1 MPQTLTQRAD
11 RSTIDAV
18 IGRYFEVSLY
28 LLVLTGFATLAS
40 TGGLDF
46 PTVVLVGLALF
57 VRGYFLAPGRRILI
71 SERWTTYLTLVYVGF
86 YLLDYLVLSGSF
98 LTSTVHLVLFGM
110 AVRLFSAQ
118 RERDHYM
125 LAVLAFLMVLA
136 AAVLTVDSIFMF
148 AFAGFML
155 IAVVTFVLMEMRHS
169 SVTATIH
176 ARDPEG
182 SQTRRSMALSLAG
195 VAPVLML
202 FILAGAGGIFFLL
215 PRVSSRYLT
224 AYAPSN
230 DLSTGFSDRVQLGL
244 IGQIQQSSALVMH
257 VQIDG
262 DTAGAYDLKWRGVAL
277 TSFDGRI
284 WTNPLE
290 HSVSPRLPDGSFSLA
305 LPRWF
310 ADPTSDQP
318 APRSTH
324 SIHYRVMMEP
334 IGSNVFFLAA
344 KPETLQG
351 EYRMVTVDRGGA
363 VYDAD
368 GEHPVSRY
376 EASSNIAQPSR
387 AQLRSAA
394 GSHPPG
400 FSLIYLQLPP
410 RLDARIPR
418 LAQEITASAGNPY
431 DKAVAIENYLTTKY
445 GYTLQLPLTAPA
457 DPVANFL
464 FERKRGHCEYFA
476 SSMALMLRTLQIPSR
491 VINGFRTGEFNDLTS
506 KYVVHASN
514 AHSWV
519 EAYFPGYGWIS
530 FDPTPAGPPLVH
542 NRWDRVMLY
551 VDAAASFWREWVVNY
566 DATHQKS
573 LGQDAARSSRS
584 LLENGRWWARVQYL
598 TLLHRAQRVHD
609 RIVQSPGRW
618 GLVGVLFSLL
628 LLLLGNMR
636 RIWLTVRNY
645 RIRAHPER
653 KPRFA
658 ATIWYE
664 EMTRSLARRGWSKSP
679 SQTPHEF
686 TAAIEDERL
695 RERVENFTRH
705 YESARFG
712 DSAEDAQRL
721 PELYEEIKT
730 ANHK

>member
-1 MPQTLTQRAD
+1 MLQTIPTRVD
-11 RSTIDAV
+11 RSIGTA

-57 VRGYFLAPGRRILI
+57 VRGYFLAPGRRVVIP
-71 SERWTTYLTLVYVGF
+71 ERWTTYLTLAYVVF
-86 YLLDYLVLSGSF
+86 YLVDYLWLSGSF

-110 AVRLFSAQ
+110 AVRLFSSQ

-148 AFAGFML
+148 AFAAFML
-155 IAVVTFVLMEMRHS
+155 MAVVTFVLMEMRHS
-169 SVTATIH
+169 SEAATIQS
-176 ARDPEG
+176 REPEG
-182 SQTRRSMALSLAG
+182 RQTQRAIALSLAT

-202 FILAGAGGIFFLL
+202 LILVGAGGIFFLL

-262 DTAGAYDLKWRGVAL
+262 DTSGLYDLKWRGVAL
-277 TSFDGRI
+277 SLFDGRT

-290 HSVSPRLPDGSFSLA
+290 HAVAPRLQDGSFYLVPARSQMNSV
-305 LPRWF
+305 
-310 ADPTSDQP
+310 DEEP
-318 APRSTH
+318 APRSIHT
-324 SIHYRVMMEP
+324 IHYRVMMEP
-334 IGSNVFFLAA
+334 VGSNVFFLAA
-344 KPETLQG
+344 KPAMLQG
-351 EYRMVTVDRGGA
+351 DYRMLTVDRAGA
-363 VYDAD
+363 VYNVD
-368 GEHPVSRY
+368 GEHPISRY
-376 EASSNIAQPSR
+376 EATSNIAGAAR
-387 AQLRSAA
+387 EDLRSPI
-394 GSHPPG
+394 GPFPPG
-400 FSLIYLQLPP
+400 VLLTYLQLPP
-410 RLDARIPR
+410 KLDSRIPR
-418 LAQEITASAGNPY
+418 LAQEVTASSGSAY
-431 DKAVAIENYLTTKY
+431 DKAVALEHYLATSF
-445 GYTLQLPLTAPA
+445 GYTLQLPLTSPV

-491 VINGFRTGEFNDLTS
+491 VVNGFRTGEFNDLTS
-506 KYVVHASN
+506 KYVVHASD

-519 EAYFPGYGWIS
+519 EAYFPGQGWIT
-530 FDPTPAGPPLVH
+530 FDPTPAAPPLAH
-542 NRWDRVMLY
+542 NRWDRAMLY
-551 VDAAASFWREWVVNY
+551 LDAAASFWREWVVNY

-573 LGQDAARSSRS
+573 LGQDAARNTRS
-584 LLENGRWWARVQYL
+584 LLDSGRWWVRRHYL
-598 TLLHRAQRVHD
+598 VLLNSAQRVHD
-609 RIVQSPGRW
+609 RIWQSPGRW
-618 GLVGVLFSLL
+618 GMAGVFFAVCLL
-628 LLLLGNMR
+628 LLSNTRTIWMSARNR
-636 RIWLTVRNY
+636 RL
-645 RIRAHPER
+645 RAHPER
-653 KPRFA
+653 APRFA

-664 EMTRSLARRGWSKSP
+664 QMTRSLARRGWSKSP
-679 SQTPHEF
+679 VQTPQEF

-695 RERVENFTRH
+695 RERVEKFTRH

-712 DSAEDAQRL
+712 NSAEDAQRL
-721 PELYEEIKT
+721 PQLYEEIKI
-730 ANHK
+730 ANRK